1 MNNCTWYFEP
11 DEGDNHDARTHIK
24 RWTAKRKAE
33 LIRQVYKGQT
43 SIEKA
48 AREYDLTPSEI
59 ERWMD
64 DAEAGMENALKA
76 NPKDVA
82 EQYEKQLSELKEAHG
97 EARLEVKFLKKLQS
111 HFAST
116 EDS

>member
-1 MNNCTWYFEP
+1 MMQEP
-11 DEGDNHDARTHIK
+11 EIK

-33 LIRQVYKGQT
+33 LIKQIYRGQT
-43 SIEKA
+43 TLPKA
-48 AREYDLTPSEI
+48 AREYDLTQSEI
-59 ERWMD
+59 ELWMS

-82 EQYEKQLSELKEAHG
+82 GQYEKQLSDLKEAYG
-97 EARLEVKFLKKLQS
+97 EAMLEVKFLKKLQR
-111 HFAST
+111 HLAST